1 MRVLVTGGNGFL
13 GQAIVR
19 RLLARGDMVRSLQR
33 SASLELE
40 TLGVDCVKG
49 DIADAAI
56 VQQAAAGCQAVFH
69 VAAKAGVWGR
79 YDDYHHANVIGTRN
93 VIAACQSH
101 RICKLIYTSSPSVVF
116 NGKDEVG
123 IDESVSYPSSYLAHY
138 PLTKAIG
145 ERMVMTANG
154 DQLATVS
161 LRPHLIW
168 GPGDNHL
175 VPRLIQRAR
184 SGQLR
189 QVGNGKNLVDTTY
202 IDTAAAAHLL
212 AFDRLE
218 IGSKAA
224 GKAFFISNE
233 EPQPLWDL
241 INRLLACAD
250 VAPITGRISATTAY
264 AVGGVLETIY
274 TLTRRTDEPRMTRF
288 VARQLSTAHWFRLDA
303 ARRDLGYVPRST
315 IEEGLRRLT
324 ESLKSTSVGSREQD
338 LACDRVPGLPDGSS

>member
-19 RLLARGDMVRSLQR
+19 RLLARGDQVRSLQR
-33 SASLELE
+33 SASPELE
-40 TLGVDCVKG
+40 ALGVDCVKG
-49 DIADAAI
+49 DIADAEI
-56 VQQAAAGCQAVFH
+56 VHQAAAGCHAVFH

-79 YDDYHHANVIGTRN
+79 YDDYHRANVSGTQN
-93 VIAACQSH
+93 VIAACQSQAI
-101 RICKLIYTSSPSVVF
+101 RKLIYTSSPSVVF

-123 IDESVSYPSSYLAHY
+123 IDESVSYPSRYLAHY
-138 PLTKAIG
+138 PLTKAIA
-145 ERMVMTANG
+145 ERSVMSANG
-154 DQLATVS
+154 PQLATVS

-175 VPRLIQRAR
+175 VPRLIERAR

-202 IDTAAAAHLL
+202 VDNAAEAHLL
-212 AFDRLE
+212 AEQRLE
-218 IGSKAA
+218 TGSNAA
-224 GKAFFISNE
+224 GKAYFISNG

-250 VAPITGRISATTAY
+250 VAPVTRRISAKAAY
-264 AVGGVLETIY
+264 TVGGMLETIY
-274 TLTRRTDEPRMTRF
+274 TLTGRTDEPRMTRF

-303 ARRDLGYVPRST
+303 ARRDLGYVPRVT
-315 IEEGLRRLT
+315 VEEGLRRLT
-324 ESLKSTSVGSREQD
+324 ESLKKTSVGIQK
-338 LACDRVPGLPDGSS
+338 